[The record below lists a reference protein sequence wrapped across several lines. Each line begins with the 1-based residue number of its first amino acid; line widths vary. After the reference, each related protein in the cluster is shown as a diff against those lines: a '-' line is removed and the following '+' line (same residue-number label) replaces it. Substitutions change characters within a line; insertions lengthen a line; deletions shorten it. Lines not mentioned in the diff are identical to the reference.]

1 MFADAR
7 ERVNAREL
15 EMMREAGTLIEDDRR
30 RRPLYFDG
38 RFLAARDL
46 TREQNYF
53 LTRQSDLT
61 KVSGFGVVEGLEVT
75 EAGAF
80 AVKITAGS
88 GVTPAGEVL
97 ILPETRTVSLND
109 VTRIGQL
116 DATFGLTTLPQ
127 MSARNLS
134 GLFIVGL
141 RPVEFT
147 DNSIPS
153 YPTSIQGERSVQ
165 DGDIVEAIAI
175 TLISYAETAPGED
188 WNQRRAQV
196 ARQIFLKTA
205 SNGTP
210 NEVLPLAMIALNR
223 GVVEWIDQFLVRR
236 EFGAESSQILALGQ
250 PSKALR
256 AAHVRQYQQ
265 HLETILAQR
274 QQTQPGKGFSA
285 SNYFQILPPA
295 GLFPKSAIN
304 DHDFTQIYFPPEIDV
319 ELTFI
324 PADEVAAL
332 VEESLL
338 LPPLDLTASGDLLES
353 ISVLVL
359 IAVNRQKLQ
368 ELKTTLTSVSR
379 PLVTAAPGLVAKRK
393 PLEVLQGLTSVP
405 TTYTLAQPDS
415 QDLIDAQWR
424 NALQGETQ
432 LWYVRR
438 RNLAYKSEIVGL
450 SLPIG
455 GDEFVAERE
464 MNASLENEELDSRV
478 ADLQAISSSAARANT
493 VSLLSSAKFSLSRL
507 LLRGAVKDLEEAKT
521 PVPPEINPQGEQ
533 LNRLA
538 VYQVAQRYG
547 DPKLGE
553 GILRLEAIDARLKD
567 NEDVVTAISNS
578 GVVPELDRLGQKVSQ
593 TDLPTLT
600 TELINVAENE
610 GAEAVTTFI
619 RQKLQSEGLS

>member
-1 MFADAR
+1 MFGEAR
-7 ERVNAREL
+7 ERVDAQEL
-15 EMMREAGTLIEDDRR
+15 EMMRQAGTLIEDDRR

-75 EAGAF
+75 EASAF
-80 AVKITAGS
+80 AIRITEGS
-88 GVTPAGEVL
+88 GVTPGGEVL
-97 ILPETRTVSLND
+97 ILPETRTISLND

-175 TLISYAETAPGED
+175 TLIAYAETSPGED

-205 SNGTP
+205 SNGMPT
-210 NEVLPLAMIALNR
+210 EVLPLAMIALNR
-223 GVVEWIDQFLVRR
+223 SEVEWVDPFMVRR
-236 EFGAESSQILALGQ
+236 ELGAESSQILALGQ
-250 PSKALR
+250 SSKALR
-256 AAHVRQYQQ
+256 YAHFHQYQQ
-265 HLETILAQR
+265 HLKTVLAQR
-274 QQTQPGKGFSA
+274 EQTQPGKGFAA
-285 SNYFQILPPA
+285 SEKFQILPPA
-295 GLFPKSAIN
+295 GLFPKTAIN
-304 DHDFTQIYFPPEIDV
+304 DRDFTQIYFPPEIDV

-338 LPPLDLTASGDLLES
+338 LPPLDLTANGELLAS

-368 ELKTTLTSVSR
+368 ELKSTVTSISR
-379 PLVTAAPGLVAKRK
+379 PLVTAAPGFVAKRK
-393 PLEVLQGLTSVP
+393 PLEVLQGLTSLQ
-405 TTYTLAQPDS
+405 TYTLAQRDS
-415 QDLIDAQWR
+415 QDLIDTEWR

-464 MNASLENEELDSRV
+464 MNERLQNEGLESRV
-478 ADLQAISSSAARANT
+478 TNLQEIASSAARANT
-493 VSLLSSAKFSLSRL
+493 VSLLSSAKFALSKL
-507 LLRGAVKDLEEAKT
+507 LLRGAVTDLEAVKT
-521 PVPPEINPQGEQ
+521 EINPGEEQ
-533 LNRLA
+533 LDRLA
-538 VYQVAQRYG
+538 VYKVAQRYG

-567 NEDVVTAISNS
+567 NDTIVGAISDS
-578 GVVPELDRLGQKVSQ
+578 GAVPELDRLGQSVSQ
-593 TDLPTLT
+593 ADLPALT
-600 TELINVAENE
+600 TELANVAESQ
-610 GAEAVTTFI
+610 GTAAVASFI
-619 RQKLQSEGLS
+619 REKLKSEGLS

>member
-1 MFADAR
+1 MYGDAR
-7 ERVNAREL
+7 ERVDAQEL
-15 EMMREAGTLIEDDRR
+15 AMMRQAGTLIEDDRR

-53 LTRQSDLT
+53 LTRQAELT
-61 KVSGFGVVEGLEVT
+61 KISGFGVVQGLEVT
-75 EAGAF
+75 EADAF
-80 AVKITAGS
+80 AIRISAGS

-175 TLISYAETAPGED
+175 TLIAYAETTPGED

-196 ARQIFLKTA
+196 ARQIFLTNA
-205 SNGTP
+205 SDGTP
-210 NEVLPLAMIALNR
+210 TEVLPLAMIALNR
-223 GVVEWIDQFLVRR
+223 GVVEWVDQFMVRR
-236 EFGAESSQILALGQ
+236 ELGAESSQILALGQ

-256 AAHVRQYQQ
+256 AAHFQQYQQ
-265 HLETILAQR
+265 HLKTVLAQR
-274 QQTQPGKGFSA
+274 QQTQPGKGFAA
-285 SNYFQILPPA
+285 SEEFQILPPA
-295 GLFPKSAIN
+295 GLFPKTAIN
-304 DHDFTQIYFPPEIDV
+304 ERDFTQIYFPPEIDV

-338 LPPLDLTASGDLLES
+338 LPPLDLTANGELLAS

-368 ELKTTLTSVSR
+368 ELKTTVTSISR
-379 PLVTAAPGLVAKRK
+379 PLVTAAPGFVAKRK
-393 PLEVLQGLTSVP
+393 PLEVLQGLTSLQ
-405 TTYTLAQPDS
+405 TYTLAQRDS
-415 QDLIDAQWR
+415 QDLIDTEWR

-455 GDEFVAERE
+455 GDEFIAERE
-464 MNASLENEELDSRV
+464 MNERLRNEGLESRV
-478 ADLQAISSSAARANT
+478 TNLQEIASSAARANT
-493 VSLLSSAKFSLSRL
+493 VSLLSSAKFALSKL
-507 LLRGAVKDLEEAKT
+507 LLRGAVTDLEAVKT
-521 PVPPEINPQGEQ
+521 EINPGEEQ
-533 LNRLA
+533 LDRLA
-538 VYQVAQRYG
+538 VYKVAQCYG

-567 NEDVVTAISNS
+567 DDTIVGAILDS
-578 GVVPELDRLGQKVSQ
+578 GAVPELDRLGRSVSQ
-593 TDLPTLT
+593 ADLPALT
-600 TELINVAENE
+600 TELANVAESQDT
-610 GAEAVTTFI
+610 AAVASFI
-619 RQKLQSEGLS
+619 RQKLEAEGLS